1 MNLPTNW
8 DRYFLNICDAVAT
21 KSPCLSRNIGAVLVQ
36 DRRVVATGFNGPPRG
51 VPHCDED
58 RTNLDSE
65 LRGEFAK
72 SMPTNYNGSIPRRD
86 EICPRRQLGYS
97 SGTGLHL
104 CPATHAEANC
114 IANAAAVGTYVSG
127 TTLYLNTVIPCR
139 DCLKLLINAGV
150 SRIYPIEPVLY
161 DKWSRY
167 IIQESDI
174 EIVGYEG

>member
-36 DRRVVATGFNGPPRG
+36 DKRIVATGFNGPPRG
-51 VPHCDED
+51 VPHCGTA
-58 RTNLDSE
+58 RNQLDME
-65 LRGEFAK
+65 LRNEFYKTADL
-72 SMPTNYNGSIPRRD
+72 TRISID
-86 EICPRRQLGYS
+86 VDDQCPRRQLGYS
-97 SGTGLHL
+97 SGEGLHL